1 MAGNRDSDTL
11 GMQKEVRM
19 NPLRYTGKTARSVTV
34 LFLIL
39 GLVMT
44 VLPFALDAD
53 FMAWGGAS
61 AFIGVVILTTSLI
74 LLPFFGKRVAVMN
87 KIQKGEGI
95 LAWWRY
101 PAEAWEKERKTQIGD
116 LGGMKIAGF
125 VLGGIFLLIGI
136 VLFATDPDD
145 MGLFLAIMAGIG
157 LLMVVVSQLSAA
169 AQKKRLLA
177 MEDEAIIHTDGF
189 FYRGELTTW
198 GSGMNRLK
206 AVGWNAHNPNQLLFC
221 YRQMRRHGDRRT
233 VAVIPIPPG
242 QEQVAINVVGWFNR
256 PIDESWQAFYDR
268 SSAEDEDKG
277 DSEN

>member
-1 MAGNRDSDTL
+1 
-11 GMQKEVRM
+11 M
-19 NPLRYTGKTARSVTV
+19 NPLRYTGKTARSVTLV
-34 LFLIL
+34 FLLL

-53 FMAWGGAS
+53 FTAWGGAS
-61 AFIGVVILTTSLI
+61 AFVGFFILVTSLL

-87 KIQKGEGI
+87 KIRKGEGI

-101 PAEAWEKERKTQIGD
+101 PAEAWEKERREQIAD
-116 LGGMKIAGF
+116 LGGMRIAGL

-157 LLMVVVSQLSAA
+157 LLMAAVSQLAAA
-169 AQKKRLLA
+169 AQRKRLLA
-177 MEDEAIIHTDGF
+177 TEDEAVIHTDGV

-206 AVGWNAHNPNQLLFC
+206 AVGWNMRNPYQLLFC
-221 YRQMRRHGDRRT
+221 YRQMRRHGDRRAVT
-233 VAVIPIPPG
+233 VIPIPSG
-242 QEQVAINVVGWFNR
+242 QEQVAAQVVGWYNR
-256 PIDESWQAFYDR
+256 PLDQAWQSFYDH
-268 SSAEDEDKG
+268 SSAEGDGAG
-277 DSEN
+277 DSDS